1 MLGLPVR
8 NSTQKYRSCSNWDP
22 YMLLKS
28 FLYVHQKCSSV
39 ATYMTLTN
47 NINVDIFLCHHNLI
61 MCLLISH
68 GLWNTLL
75 EIVHRIDD
83 FGLIT
88 LAFPQQNV
96 QIPIVCHASPSLKL
110 LRYQGID
117 PSKCI
122 LTSDLPFVVAS
133 LHRDNN
139 QYLVHAKPTCRDQ
152 VKLSS
157 LHLHLKWSNAWMDV
171 ESSRCEEVRLLRR
184 RQI

>member
-22 YMLLKS
+22 YMLLN
-28 FLYVHQKCSSV
+28 VHQKCSSV

-75 EIVHRIDD
+75 EIVHRIHD

-139 QYLVHAKPTCRDQ
+139 QYIVHAKPTCRDQ
-152 VKLSS
+152 VNFLAFIFT
-157 LHLHLKWSNAWMDV
+157 LNGQMHGWM
-171 ESSRCEEVRLLRR
+171 
-184 RQI
+184 